1 MNKDID
7 DIKEDIHEGFENVA
21 KQLKIDRD
29 ELNLQIHLAEAE
41 VRIEW
46 QEIETKWQHF
56 VATGKR
62 MGEATGESSKEID
75 SALELLGEELKNAYK
90 KIKKSI

>member
-7 DIKEDIHEGFENVA
+7 DIKEDIHIAFEKVA

-41 VRIEW
+41 VRDEW
-46 QEIETKWQHF
+46 QEIEKKWQHF
-56 VATGKR
+56 VSTSKR
-62 MGEATGESSKEID
+62 LGEATGESSKEIS
-75 SALELLGEELKNAYK
+75 SALTLLGEELKNAYK
-90 KIKKSI
+90 KIKKSL